1 MKFGRGAIR
10 HVNFT
15 LRRRVEGRR
24 IKIPVIGGL
33 KVGISGEKFLLHVLR
48 LFLPKVDGA
57 VVDVGMNLGQTLCK
71 VKLVDPT
78 RSYYGF
84 EPNAACHAY
93 LERLVRV
100 NSWSKVTIFPC
111 GLSDRT
117 SILRLHVSAHK
128 PTDALGSFLPSLG
141 QRPEVDPNWAKHA
154 VVFCFSELAY
164 LIGERIAFLKIDV
177 EGSELEVLRGMAET
191 IRRDEPIVA
200 VELMPDRP
208 LVGRHE
214 ETVTLLR
221 SLEYDLFSVEKQS
234 NNRWAGLKP
243 MPSYVFPVD
252 PLTTDYLAV
261 PRSKLSLL
269 DDVPQR

>member
-93 LERLVRV
+93 LESR
-100 NSWSKVTIFPC
+100 
-111 GLSDRT
+111 
-117 SILRLHVSAHK
+117 
-128 PTDALGSFLPSLG
+128 GSCAS
-141 QRPEVDPNWAKHA
+141 
-154 VVFCFSELAY
+154 
-164 LIGERIAFLKIDV
+164 
-177 EGSELEVLRGMAET
+177 T
-191 IRRDEPIVA
+191 
-200 VELMPDRP
+200 
-208 LVGRHE
+208 VGR
-214 ETVTLLR
+214 R
-221 SLEYDLFSVEKQS
+221 
-234 NNRWAGLKP
+234 
-243 MPSYVFPVD
+243 
-252 PLTTDYLAV
+252 
-261 PRSKLSLL
+261 
-269 DDVPQR
+269 